1 MTAFIRFVSVLLTA
15 SALTVSVSAA
25 AKPVAGKRVA
35 VQSSKGKVILP
46 AGYAKMINDF
56 PEPDPKLL
64 EPIPISNVKSPHGRA
79 DLVKFFEIVLQSH
92 SELMEAQDEFNRAGE
107 NSTHSPEFFEAAK
120 KLDDEWK
127 KVTGRFL
134 DADFRDSEIKA
145 LVKRRVEIN
154 ILASRVLEYLIKHQ
168 KTLMGEGDKD
178 PEINRLGVMAFR
190 EKQNKAQEE
199 IKRSN
204 AEILKAVRALKK
216 KYSL

>member
-15 SALTVSVSAA
+15 SALTVSVSTA
-25 AKPVAGKRVA
+25 AKPVAEKRVA
-35 VQSSKGKVILP
+35 IQTSKGKVILP
-46 AGYAKMINDF
+46 TGYAKMINDF

-64 EPIPISNVKSPHGRA
+64 EPIPISNVKSPHGQA

-92 SELMEAQDEFNRAGE
+92 SELMAA
-107 NSTHSPEFFEAAK
+107 FFEAAK

-134 DADFRDSEIKA
+134 NADFRDSEIKA

-154 ILASRVLEYLIKHQ
+154 ILASKVLEYLIKHQ
-168 KTLMGEGDKD
+168 KTLMGEGEKN

-204 AEILKAVRALKK
+204 AEMLKAVRALKK